1 MSDIV
6 DYRKIIDENKFDN
19 DHLFNFIYSGTI
31 ELDLQPKKEHIV
43 SSIAWLDIK
52 PRVSD
57 FLGELIN
64 TIVDWVYN
72 SKKQNEL
79 INERF
84 AKTSSYGNAS
94 TFLYQLA
101 RSKFRDGHFQGQ
113 FGELLLCNFLQ
124 KFFDSAPL
132 VRKMKI
138 STSSDLERFGADAIH
153 FGCQNDNPILYLGE
167 AKCYTSGAFSAAVKN
182 SVNSIFTTFENIDN
196 ELNLYTYD
204 DFLTE
209 DMEIIAK
216 KYKDNELENMRFELV
231 CIIIYNESKQIQSDN
246 ENSIREEIQRIVVDR
261 CSKLSKDFYS
271 NYDKRTL
278 NRIHYIIFPIWELQ
292 KVLEEYEKKM

>member
-19 DHLFNFIYSGTI
+19 EHLFNFIYSGTI
-31 ELDLQPKKEHIV
+31 ELDLHPQKEHIV
-43 SSIAWLDIK
+43 SSIAYSDIK

-57 FLGELIN
+57 FLDELIN
-64 TIVDWVYN
+64 TIVDWVYS
-72 SKKQNEL
+72 SKKQHEL
-79 INERF
+79 INERL
-84 AKTSSYGNAS
+84 AKNSSQGNAA
-94 TFLYQLA
+94 TFLYKLA
-101 RSKFRDGHFQGQ
+101 RSKFRDGHPQRQ

-153 FGCQNDNPILYLGE
+153 FGYKNDNPILYLGE
-167 AKCYTSGAFSAAVKN
+167 AKCYTSGKFSAAVKN

-204 DFLTE
+204 DFLTD

-216 KYKDNELENMRFELV
+216 KYKENKLENMRYELV

-278 NRIHYIIFPIWELQ
+278 NRIHYIIFPICELQ